1 MLSQAPADAA
11 AALPTCNVT
20 SVLLVEDDEIN
31 RFVATSV
38 LIDLGY
44 WVDGAEN
51 GTEAVRLAAE
61 RRYDAI
67 LMDCDL
73 PEIDGFEATR
83 RIRYDEENRGRA
95 PVPII
100 ALTAFALQGDREPC
114 LTRGMDDYLAKPFK
128 HPALK
133 AILEKW
139 IGPPAKA

>member
-1 MLSQAPADAA
+1 MASQSI
-11 AALPTCNVT
+11 LNI
-20 SVLLVEDDEIN
+20 LLVEDDEIN

-38 LIDLGY
+38 LIELGY
-44 WVDGAEN
+44 WVETAEN

-83 RIRYDEENRGRA
+83 RIRYDETTRGRA

-100 ALTAFALQGDREPC
+100 ALTAFALQGDREAC
-114 LTRGMDDYLAKPFK
+114 LTRGMDDYLSKPFK

-133 AILEKW
+133 AVLEKW
-139 IGPPAKA
+139 VRSPQLS

>member
-1 MLSQAPADAA
+1 MLSQARADAA
-11 AALPTCNVT
+11 DALPTRSVA

-38 LIDLGY
+38 LIELGY

-51 GTEAVRLAAE
+51 GSEAVRLATE

-73 PEIDGFEATR
+73 PEVDGFEATR
-83 RIRYDEENRGRA
+83 RIRCDEESRGRP

-100 ALTAFALQGDREPC
+100 ALTAFALQGDREAC
-114 LTRGMDDYLAKPFK
+114 LTRGMNDYLAKPFK

-139 IGPPAKA
+139 IGPPAIA